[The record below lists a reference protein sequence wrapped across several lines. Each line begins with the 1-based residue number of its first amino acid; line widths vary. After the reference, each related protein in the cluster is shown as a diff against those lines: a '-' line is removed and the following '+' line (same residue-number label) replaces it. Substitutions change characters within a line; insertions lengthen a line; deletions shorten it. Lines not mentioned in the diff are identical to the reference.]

1 MNVVGFDVG
10 KDSIVGARIDASMQ
24 VKQRFEITNTMDAIA
39 AALLSLRGQYKHL
52 LIASESTGEY
62 HYALAHCCLDLD
74 IPFRLLNPITTKQFV
89 KATVRKKKTDPSDA
103 WVIAKLAAQG
113 EGVLVTAGLFNDTKP
128 ILRTSTKLAQLNDI
142 VNRIDRRISELLPT
156 ERKLHEQLVT
166 CAYQLGIA
174 VTVFRQRAIEISPK
188 DLTKLLTS
196 IPGIGVTIAPTL
208 ITEIGDITRFKNP
221 KSLVAYAG
229 LDPRVRQSGYSLQRN
244 TRLTKRGSPYLRR
257 SLYIAAS
264 IAQRCEPQ
272 YKATFD
278 KKRAEGKRYKEA
290 TIVNARKIL
299 NCVYAV
305 WTCNTP
311 YKRPNT

>member
-1 MNVVGFDVG
+1 MNRLEEHD
-10 KDSIVGARIDASMQ
+10 
-24 VKQRFEITNTMDAIA
+24 
-39 AALLSLRGQYKHL
+39 
-52 LIASESTGEY
+52 
-62 HYALAHCCLDLD
+62 ALAHCCLDLD

-208 ITEIGDITRFKNP
+208 IAEIGDITRFKNP

-244 TRLTKRGSPYLRR
+244 TRLPNAVHHIYEEAYTLRPALLKDASHSTKQPLTRNEL
-257 SLYIAAS
+257 
-264 IAQRCEPQ
+264 
-272 YKATFD
+272 KANAT
-278 KKRAEGKRYKEA
+278 KKQP
-290 TIVNARKIL
+290 L
-299 NCVYAV
+299 
-305 WTCNTP
+305 
-311 YKRPNT
+311 